1 MTRILY
7 SLCGADRARPFSP
20 HCWKA
25 VMALSHKGLAFEEI
39 PLAFTAIPKTEN
51 GASKTVPL
59 LKDGDRLVSDSF
71 AIALYL
77 DQAYPDRP
85 SLFKGEGGR
94 ATARFVEGFA
104 QTVIHP
110 AVTGIA
116 VLNIHDMLDPVDQDY
131 FRVSREKWLGR
142 RLEEVTADRDAQI
155 EAFPKKLEP
164 LRHMLKHQPFIGG
177 DMPLFAD
184 YIVFGALQ
192 WLRITSGS
200 IHLAADDP
208 AALWFARC
216 LDLFEGQASA
226 VA

>member
-142 RLEEVTADRDAQI
+142 SLEEVTADRDAQI

-216 LDLFEGQASA
+216 LDLFEGQARA